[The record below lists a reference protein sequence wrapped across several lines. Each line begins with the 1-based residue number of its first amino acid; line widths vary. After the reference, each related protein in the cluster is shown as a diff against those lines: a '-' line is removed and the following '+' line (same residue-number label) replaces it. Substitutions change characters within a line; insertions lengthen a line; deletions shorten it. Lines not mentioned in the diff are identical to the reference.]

1 VFAFLAQFLQRTRL
15 EIRHTKLH
23 SANGLEKALHGSRS
37 YAVSFV
43 LRKSVPNLQQ
53 FFLANMFRVSRFKLG
68 NGPLNKFPPALVVLG
83 PGGEQRLISVIPD
96 ANHGKIAR
104 QCCSSDVIK
113 LQIIVGYVAFGSTL
127 EIPHP
132 GISRTIWG

>member
-1 VFAFLAQFLQRTRL
+1 MGCAQFLQRTRL

-53 FFLANMFRVSRFKLG
+53 FFLANMGRVSLFKLG
-68 NGPLNKFPPALVVLG
+68 NGPRNKFPPALVVLG

-96 ANHGKIAR
+96 ANLGKIAR
-104 QCCSSDVIK
+104 QCCRSDVFK
-113 LQIIVGYVAFGSTL
+113 LQIIVGHLAFFS
-127 EIPHP
+127 
-132 GISRTIWG
+132 